1 LNAVRELC
9 ELIIGL
15 SGNYEATIEQ
25 RVAVSDEFLA
35 FKENRE
41 EIESK
46 FYHKVD
52 RKIIE
57 TAI

>member
-1 LNAVRELC
+1 LMM
-9 ELIIGL
+9 GL
-15 SGNYEATIEQ
+15 TDSFEETIQQ
-25 RVAVSDEFLA
+25 RVAVSDEFQA
-35 FKENRE
+35 FVEQRD

-57 TAI
+57 TVI